1 VRKLEKEKIIDSF
14 DVSDQ
19 FKLILRTGEF
29 KGENRIDLRIYI
41 TKEKG
46 NPDIPTKKG
55 INIHAEHLDR
65 FLEMVG
71 KLDDEE

>member
-1 VRKLEKEKIIDSF
+1 MEKERIIDSF
-14 DVSDQ
+14 DVSDR
-19 FKLILRTGEF
+19 FKLKLCTGEF
-29 KGENRIDLRIYI
+29 KGDSRIDLRIYV

-65 FLEMVG
+65 LILMTE
-71 KLDDEE
+71 KLKDI